1 MLTISTQEHCLH
13 EVGRKCALEIGGR
26 SWQEEVKRAI
36 LAGSKHPL
44 VMVQG
49 SMPGKVAKEREL
61 AGLLGAL
68 AAVYLPLEMRG
79 WKKEARKVEGLG
91 WSWGKEMMD

>member
-1 MLTISTQEHCLH
+1 MKL
-13 EVGRKCALEIGGR
+13 VGNVHSKLEEGVGKR
-26 SWQEEVKRAI
+26 RSRGPSWQA
-36 LAGSKHPL
+36 AM

-91 WSWGKEMMD
+91 WSGVK